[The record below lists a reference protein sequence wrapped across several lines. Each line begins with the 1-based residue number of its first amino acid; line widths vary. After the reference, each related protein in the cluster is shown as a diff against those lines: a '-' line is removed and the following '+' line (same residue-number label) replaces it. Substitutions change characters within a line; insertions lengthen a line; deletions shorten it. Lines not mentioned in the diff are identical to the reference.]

1 MKKNL
6 FTAAMLIALA
16 MASPAW
22 AVELTSGMVK
32 KVDEKLMK
40 VTIKHEELKNL
51 NMPSMTMVFAIAD
64 ATMLTKLKAGSKI
77 KFVADRV
84 NGRLT
89 VTEVQ

>member
-1 MKKNL
+1 MKTKL
-6 FTAAMLIALA
+6 MTAAMLFAL
-16 MASPAW
+16 SIVTPAW
-22 AVELTSGMVK
+22 AAEMTAGMVK

-51 NMPSMTMVFAIAD
+51 DMPSMTMVFAIAD
-64 ATMLTKLKAGSKI
+64 AAMLAKLKAGSKI
-77 KFVADRV
+77 KFTADRV

>member
-1 MKKNL
+1 MKTKL
-6 FTAAMLIALA
+6 FTAAAIIALA
-16 MASPAW
+16 LATPAF
-22 AVELTSGMVK
+22 AAEMTSGMVK

-51 NMPSMTMVFAIAD
+51 DMPSMTMVFAIAD
-64 ATMLTKLKAGSKI
+64 PAMLAKLKAGSKI
-77 KFVADRV
+77 KFVASRV

>member
-1 MKKNL
+1 MKTKL
-6 FTAAMLIALA
+6 MTAALLFAFSIAT
-16 MASPAW
+16 PAW
-22 AVELTSGMVK
+22 AAEMTAGMVK

-51 NMPSMTMVFAIAD
+51 DMPSMTMVFAIAD
-64 ATMLTKLKAGSKI
+64 AAMLAKLKAGSKI
-77 KFVADRV
+77 KFTADRV

>member
-1 MKKNL
+1 MKTKL
-6 FTAAMLIALA
+6 MTAAMLFAFSIAT
-16 MASPAW
+16 PAW
-22 AVELTSGMVK
+22 AAEMTNGVVK

-51 NMPSMTMVFAIAD
+51 DMDSMTMVFAIAD
-64 ATMLTKLKAGSKI
+64 AAMLAKLKAGNKI
-77 KFVADRV
+77 KFTADRV

>member
-1 MKKNL
+1 MKTKL
-6 FTAAMLIALA
+6 MTAAMLFALSIAT
-16 MASPAW
+16 PAW
-22 AVELTSGMVK
+22 ALEMTSGMVK

-51 NMPSMTMVFAIAD
+51 EMPSMTMVFAIAD
-64 ATMLTKLKAGSKI
+64 AAMLAKLKAGSKI
-77 KFVADRV
+77 KFTADRV

>member
-1 MKKNL
+1 MKTKL
-6 FTAAMLIALA
+6 IAAAMLSALFIPTA
-16 MASPAW
+16 VW
-22 AVELTSGMVK
+22 AAEMTAGMVK

-51 NMPSMTMVFAIAD
+51 EMPSMTMVFAIAD
-64 ATMLTKLKAGSKI
+64 AAMLAKLKAGSKI
-77 KFVADRV
+77 KFTADRV

>member
-1 MKKNL
+1 MKTKL
-6 FTAAMLIALA
+6 FTAAMLFAL
-16 MASPAW
+16 SVSTPAW
-22 AVELTSGMVK
+22 AVELTIGMVK
-32 KVDEKLMK
+32 KVDEKQMK

-51 NMPSMTMVFAIAD
+51 EMPSMTMVFAIAD
-64 ATMLTKLKAGSKI
+64 AAMLTKLKVGSQI

>member
-1 MKKNL
+1 MKTKL
-6 FTAAMLIALA
+6 MAAAMLFAFSVA
-16 MASPAW
+16 TPAW
-22 AVELTSGMVK
+22 AAEMTAGMVK

-51 NMPSMTMVFAIAD
+51 DMPSMTMVFAIAD
-64 ATMLTKLKAGSKI
+64 AAMLAKLKAGSKI
-77 KFVADRV
+77 KFTADRV

>member
-1 MKKNL
+1 MKL
-6 FTAAMLIALA
+6 TTLIAATAFALA
-16 MASPAW
+16 TTGSAW
-22 AVELTSGMVK
+22 AADMTSGLVK

-51 NMPSMTMVFAIAD
+51 EMPSMTMVFAIAD
-64 ATMLTKLKAGSKI
+64 AAMLTKLKAGSKI
-77 KFVADRV
+77 KFTADRV

>member
-1 MKKNL
+1 MKTKL
-6 FTAAMLIALA
+6 TTAAMLFAFSLA
-16 MASPAW
+16 PPAW
-22 AVELTSGMVK
+22 AAEMTAGMVK

-51 NMPSMTMVFAIAD
+51 DMPSMTMVFAIAD
-64 ATMLTKLKAGSKI
+64 AAMLAKLKAGSKI
-77 KFVADRV
+77 KFTADRV

>member
-1 MKKNL
+1 MKSKL
-6 FTAAMLIALA
+6 MTAAMLFAFSITI
-16 MASPAW
+16 PAW
-22 AVELTSGMVK
+22 AAEMTAGMVK

-51 NMPSMTMVFAIAD
+51 DMPSMTMVFAIAD
-64 ATMLTKLKAGSKI
+64 AAMLAKLKAGSKI
-77 KFVADRV
+77 KFTADRV

>member
-6 FTAAMLIALA
+6 FTAAMFIALA
-16 MASPAW
+16 TATPAW
-22 AVELTSGMVK
+22 AVEMTAGMVK

-51 NMPSMTMVFAIAD
+51 DMPSMTMVFAIAD
-64 ATMLTKLKAGSKI
+64 AAMLTKLKVGSQI